1 MSQVYNVPIAADGTI
16 KLPQG
21 VRAELGG
28 DSLNQVIFLVRN
40 GAVYLVPNPM
50 TFEDAAESI
59 QPLQET
65 SPDLNDEI
73 EAAMEEELW
82 KKYR

>member
-1 MSQVYNVPIAADGTI
+1 MSQVFNVPIAPDGTI

-21 VRAELGG
+21 VREELGG
-28 DSLNQVIFLVRN
+28 EALSQVIFLVRN

-50 TFEDAAESI
+50 TFDEAAESI
-59 QPLQET
+59 PPLPNA
-65 SPDLNDEI
+65 SLDLDDEI
-73 EAAMEEELW
+73 EAAMEEEPW